1 MTSPHLDPSVRH
13 DLVFLFDVVDGNPN
27 GDPDAGNRPRT
38 DDESGQ
44 GLVTDVAL
52 KRKIRD
58 TIALAAGD
66 DPRYRVFVQAGYA
79 LNPRLEESYIAVGL
93 KPEKGLKVTPE
104 KASEARA
111 WLCDRYVDIRL
122 FGAVLSVGNTPALGQ
137 IRGPV
142 QVTMA
147 RSIDPVLPTDHA
159 ITRVTQ
165 TRQADIDKGESTEMG
180 GKWTVPYALYRAEIY
195 YSATRGGQTGVDSR
209 DLDLLHRSLE
219 MMFDHDRSATRGR
232 LAPRGLYVFSH
243 SDAFGAAPAHR
254 LTERVRVGHAESSG
268 REPGDTA
275 PRSFSD
281 YVVSVDETDLPAGV
295 NLTKLIA

>member
-1 MTSPHLDPSVRH
+1 M
-13 DLVFLFDVVDGNPN
+13 
-27 GDPDAGNRPRT
+27 

-58 TIALAAGD
+58 TIALAAGE
-66 DPRYRVFVQAGYA
+66 DPRYGIFVEAGYA
-79 LNPRLEESYIAVGL
+79 LNPKLEASYIAHGL
-93 KPEKGLKVTPE
+93 KADKKTKLDAQQV
-104 KASEARA
+104 EAARR

-122 FGAVLSVGNTPALGQ
+122 LGAVLSVGNTPALGQ
-137 IRGPV
+137 VRGPL

-147 RSIDPVLPTDHA
+147 RSIDPVFPMDHA

-165 TRQADIDKGESTEMG
+165 TKQEDIDKGETTEMG
-180 GKWTVPYALYRAEIY
+180 GKWTVSYGLYRAEVF
-195 YSATRGGQTGVDSR
+195 YSAARGSQTGVDSR
-209 DLDLLHRSLE
+209 DFELLYRSLE

-232 LAPRGLYVFSH
+232 LTPRGLYVFSH

-254 LTERVRVGHAESSG
+254 LTERVQVARVDTSS
-268 REPGDTA
+268 DTA

-281 YVVSVDETDLPAGV
+281 YTVSVDDDVLPAGV
-295 NLTKLIA
+295 HLTKLVA

>member
-1 MTSPHLDPSVRH
+1 M
-13 DLVFLFDVVDGNPN
+13 VFLFDVVDGNPN
-27 GDPDAGNRPRT
+27 GDPDAGNRPRM

-66 DPRYRVFVQAGYA
+66 DPRYGVFVQAGHA
-79 LNPRLEESYIAVGL
+79 LNPRLEESYAALGL
-93 KPEKGLKVTPE
+93 KPDKKLKVPTE
-104 KASEARA
+104 KAAEARA

-142 QVTMA
+142 QVTMG
-147 RSIDPVLPTDHA
+147 RSIDPVFPMDHA

-165 TRQADIDKGESTEMG
+165 TRQEDIDKGETTEMG
-180 GKWTVPYALYRAEIY
+180 GKWTVPYGLYRAEIY
-195 YSATRGGQTGVDSR
+195 YSAARAAQTGVDSR
-209 DLDLLHRSLE
+209 DLELLYRSLE

-232 LAPRGLYVFSH
+232 LAARGLYVFSH
-243 SDAFGAAPAHR
+243 TDAFGAAPAHR
-254 LTERVRVGHAESSG
+254 LTERVHVNRADDPAGA
-268 REPGDTA
+268 A
-275 PRSFSD
+275 PRAFSD
-281 YVVSVDETDLPAGV
+281 YVVSVDDDGLPTGV
-295 NLTKLIA
+295 QLTKLVA

>member
-1 MTSPHLDPSVRH
+1 MTAPHLDPSVRH
-13 DLVFLFDVVDGNPN
+13 DMVFLFDVVDGNPN

-52 KRKIRD
+52 KRKVRD

-66 DPRYRVFVQAGYA
+66 DPRYGVFVQAGYA
-79 LNPRLEESYIAVGL
+79 LNPRLEESYTATGL
-93 KPEKGLKVTPE
+93 TIGTKYSAAQV
-104 KASEARA
+104 AQARA

-122 FGAVLSVGNTPALGQ
+122 FGAVLSVGKTQSLGQ

-147 RSIDPVLPTDHA
+147 RSIDPVLPMDHA

-165 TRQADIDKGESTEMG
+165 TRQEDIDKGESTEMG
-180 GKWTVPYALYRAEIY
+180 GKWTVPYGLYRAEIY
-195 YSATRGGQTGVDSR
+195 YSGSRGIQTGVDAR
-209 DLDLLHRSLE
+209 DLELLHRSLE

-243 SDAFGAAPAHR
+243 ADAFGAAPAHR
-254 LTERVRVGHAESSG
+254 LTERVQITRSDNDSG
-268 REPGDTA
+268 TV
-275 PRSFSD
+275 PRSFGD
-281 YVVSVDETDLPAGV
+281 YVVSVDDDDLPRGV
-295 NLTKLIA
+295 SLSKLIG